1 MNLPIRQLQQSI
13 RQVCDG
19 LEPSSIEL
27 AEILWLAV
35 QMGGELG
42 GGEEPSESV
51 SETSV
56 VAEEAIAPVIRSE
69 KLPTIERSTPADI
82 VADVVLELST
92 RPEPPETINPVPVKM
107 PEAPALSM
115 NHRRAIARALR
126 PLLRKVPSQVRMVI
140 DEEATVTRIVEEKIW
155 SPVVRPEPER
165 WLELAIVIEVTSVSE
180 VWRQT
185 IEEFRHLLERHGAF
199 RDVRTWQLQAV
210 AGEKPLLFLQTT
222 HGLQRQPRSPRELL
236 DAGGRRL
243 ILFLSD
249 CTSDGWRSGTIVNLL
264 LEWAQENPV
273 TIVQLLPYHYWERS
287 ALGEGYPVRLG
298 ARLPGALNRDW
309 FLAGLSPR
317 QQRRLQ
323 GGKKF
328 PVITMQPRSIQVWAE
343 SLRAIGEQ
351 PTTGIVILDGPEDP
365 HPNPLSSGERGQE
378 TKLPTPLL
386 GPGDEGLPKA
396 SLPPELTAEQLVQRF
411 RNTASRQAQR
421 LANVMAMLPVD
432 WSVIRLIQKNLG
444 QSGDDALLE
453 TGALHLAE
461 MVLSGLL
468 IPATSKNGR
477 QQYDFALQVRDV
489 LKRAIPISEAEA
501 AGEKIAEQVFEQFPQ
516 EVRDRVNKYIE
527 ERFEGFYSKF
537 DALLVPEQDWGDTP
551 IDVVSFAQ
559 VREDTLRFWGGE
571 YAELADKLKNLDKVQ
586 LLVTGSSVD
595 RTALIPE
602 LQDALIPELQS
613 IEFETVTL
621 SFLAEIS
628 LELFQFNVAML
639 EPQAARFFRQREFK
653 IQLRTAAAYQFIEPL
668 GNNVQLEMVRIR
680 GGGFMMGSLQEEVG
694 HLPSESPQHL
704 VTVSEFFMSKYPVT
718 QAQWQVIAQQAPI
731 SRELSLNPSIFTG
744 DNKLPVENI
753 SWYEAVEFCQRLSKW
768 TGKAYRLP
776 SEAEWEYACR
786 AGTETPFHVGDVIS
800 TEVANYNG
808 DYDYGQGTKGS
819 YLRKTTVVGS
829 FKVANAF
836 GLYDMHGNVWEW
848 CQDTYHNYSGAP
860 VDGTA
865 WEWGLEK
872 NALRMLRGGGWIS
885 DPQNCRSACRYNR
898 KSPDYRNDNVGFRV
912 VREAIRTS

>member
-1 MNLPIRQLQQSI
+1 MTLPIAQLQQSI
-13 RQVCDG
+13 RQICNG
-19 LEPSSIEL
+19 LEPSPIEL
-27 AEILWLAV
+27 AEILWLAM
-35 QMGGELG
+35 QMGGELVTG
-42 GGEEPSESV
+42 AEPSESV
-51 SETSV
+51 SETLV
-56 VAEEAIAPVIRSE
+56 VAEEAIAPAMESAASSI
-69 KLPTIERSTPADI
+69 LERSNSLDI
-82 VADVVLELST
+82 VADVVLDPLTRKEQPST
-92 RPEPPETINPVPVKM
+92 EPSETINPVPVKM
-107 PEAPALSM
+107 PEAAALSI
-115 NHRRAIARALR
+115 NNRRAIARALR

-140 DEEATVTRIVEEKIW
+140 DEEATVNRIIEEKIC

-165 WLELAIVIEVTSVSE
+165 WLELAIVIEVTSVLE

-222 HGLQRQPRSPRELL
+222 NGLQRQPRSPKELL

-264 LEWAQENPV
+264 LEWSQENPV

-287 ALGEGYPVRLG
+287 ALGYGYPVRLG
-298 ARLPGALNRDW
+298 ARSPGALNRDW
-309 FLAGLSPR
+309 SLAGLSPR

-328 PVITMQPRSIQVWAE
+328 PVITMQSRSIQVWAE

-351 PTTGIVILDGPEDP
+351 PTAGIVILDWPENSD
-365 HPNPLSSGERGQE
+365 
-378 TKLPTPLL
+378 T
-386 GPGDEGLPKA
+386 EG

-444 QSGDDALLE
+444 QSGDDGLSE

-468 IPATSKNGR
+468 IPATPKNGR
-477 QQYDFALQVRDV
+477 QQYDFAPQVRNV

-501 AGEKIAEQVFEQFPQ
+501 AGERVAEQVFDQFPQ

-559 VREDTLRFWGGE
+559 VREETLRLWGGE
-571 YAELADKLKNLDKVQ
+571 YAELADKLKNLDKVPS
-586 LLVTGSSVD
+586 LVAVSSVD
-595 RTALIPE
+595 R
-602 LQDALIPELQS
+602 DALIPELQS

-621 SFLAEIS
+621 SFQPEVTLKLFRFDVATLEI
-628 LELFQFNVAML
+628 QQ
-639 EPQAARFFRQREFK
+639 PRFFWQGNEPRLKLKRRSAQ
-653 IQLRTAAAYQFIEPL
+653 AYQLIESL
-668 GNNVQLEMVRIR
+668 GNNVQLEMVQIPA
-680 GGGFMMGSLQEEVG
+680 GEFMMGSPKDEIDRY
-694 HLPSESPQHL
+694 SDESPQHR
-704 VTVSEFFMSKYPVT
+704 VTVPEFFIGKYPIT
-718 QAQWQVIAQQAPI
+718 QAQWRSIAQQPPVA
-731 SRELSLNPSIFTG
+731 RELNPDPSSFKG
-744 DNKLPVENI
+744 DQLPVEKV

-768 TGKAYRLP
+768 TGQVYRLP

-786 AGTETPFHVGDVIS
+786 AGTKTPFHFGNTIS

-808 DYDYGQGTKGS
+808 NYTYGQGIKGT
-819 YLRKTTVVGS
+819 YREKTTVVGS

-848 CQDTYHNYSGAP
+848 CQDHYHDSYTGAP
-860 VDGTA
+860 ADGS
-865 WEWGLEK
+865 EWIDSDAKED
-872 NALRMLRGGGWIS
+872 AFRMLRGGGWILN
-885 DPQNCRSACRYNR
+885 PHYCRSACRHYYNY
-898 KSPDYRNDNVGFRV
+898 PDDHYNFIGFRV
-912 VREAIRTS
+912 VSEAARTS